1 MHTPVKEG
9 VLSALGNL
17 TTVRE
22 VAFVS
27 EEHRRVLA
35 TTLAFNPGPGTVGS
49 TAQAL
54 TPVHKSRIRFC
65 NVLPRYLHL
74 PGAAARRG
82 SRPDVG
88 PTPT

>member
-1 MHTPVKEG
+1 M
-9 VLSALGNL
+9 
-17 TTVRE
+17 
-22 VAFVS
+22 
-27 EEHRRVLA
+27 LA
-35 TTLAFNPGPGTVGS
+35 TTLAFNPEPGTEGS

-54 TPVHKSRIRFC
+54 TPVHKNRIRFC
-65 NVLPRYLHL
+65 NVLTRYLHL

>member
-1 MHTPVKEG
+1 MKEG

-27 EEHRRVLA
+27 EEDWRVLA
-35 TTLAFNPGPGTVGS
+35 TTLAFNPEPGTEGS
-49 TAQAL
+49 TAQVL
-54 TPVHKSRIRFC
+54 TPVHKNRTRFC